1 MIARDYGLAN
11 SRWQIVKCDGE
22 IVSKGSTAGLKKNR
36 SRKARVNKVKRS
48 YLKNSKSS
56 KVRKVLKK
64 TKPRRSLKKK
74 TKSKK

>member
-1 MIARDYGLAN
+1 MAY

-22 IVSKGSTAGLKKNR
+22 IVSKGSPAGLKKNR

-56 KVRKVLKK
+56 KVRKV
-64 TKPRRSLKKK
+64 
-74 TKSKK
+74 